1 MTPCARTSYPAGEE
15 KKFYDKKKSSR
26 CDFSHGGARHITRPM
41 DDKLTKII
49 FSKTALTLFSP
60 FLPKYRHW
68 TLNTRLHFLLMEP
81 FDGKWSLLCD
91 EYIIMSLGLGDGL
104 WAITNPATINGWSR
118 QIPDQSRLRCS
129 PCQYQPL
136 PQQPGTR
143 MMQILVFINTKSGQ
157 RQAANIIHQFKYWKV
172 KVAVNLKSGI

>member
-1 MTPCARTSYPAGEE
+1 MCWTSYPAGEE

-26 CDFSHGGARHITRPM
+26 CGFSHGGAWHITRPM

-118 QIPDQSRLRCS
+118 QIPDQSRLGCYPPVS
-129 PCQYQPL
+129 INPC
-136 PQQPGTR
+136 QPGTR

-157 RQAANIIHQFKYWKV
+157 QQTANIIHQFKYWKV
-172 KVAVNLKSGI
+172 AVNLKLRIYSQF